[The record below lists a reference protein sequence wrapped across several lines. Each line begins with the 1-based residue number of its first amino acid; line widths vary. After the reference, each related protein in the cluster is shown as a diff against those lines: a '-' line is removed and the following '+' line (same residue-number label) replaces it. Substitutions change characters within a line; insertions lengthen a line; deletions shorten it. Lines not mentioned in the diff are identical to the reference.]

1 MTIQRSRKLTE
12 IPEIYVKQL
21 IAMQIQLK
29 FELILTNKAATIIL
43 SIYFLN
49 ENDIRLNFIH

>member
-29 FELILTNKAATIIL
+29 FELILTNKAAMG
-43 SIYFLN
+43 N
-49 ENDIRLNFIH
+49 GRNFYL